1 MRLVT
6 NSLLNLTP
14 YNYPDKIKV
23 STHKEDIMK
32 AIGTFFSGMFK
43 TDATSGSSFR
53 NEWEKARVEA
63 SRFGPSHVAE
73 IDAIFSRQS

>member
-1 MRLVT
+1 VRLIT

-14 YNYPDKIKV
+14 YAYPDKIKV
-23 STHKEDIMK
+23 STHKEDTMK

-43 TDATSGSSFR
+43 TDATSKSSFQ